1 VRPNVIETPDATLT
15 SETGPPARRRA
26 AIPGLDIVGEAAA
39 DPSAAVERAVVDV
52 VQRLHPD
59 LVVLGT
65 PKQGRL
71 KAALLGSV
79 GLAVLKAAKC
89 SVLIVP

>member
-1 VRPNVIETPDATLT
+1 MRPNVIETPDATLT
-15 SETGPPARRRA
+15 SELVHQLVDELQS
-26 AIPGLDIVGEAAA
+26 PGLDIVGEAAA

>member
-1 VRPNVIETPDATLT
+1 
-15 SETGPPARRRA
+15 
-26 AIPGLDIVGEAAA
+26 
-39 DPSAAVERAVVDV
+39 VVDV

-71 KAALLGSV
+71 KGALLGSV